1 MRVKSIP
8 ATSLTAHWTSFGF
21 DAGDEDREGLGPA
34 ISHIFLIEAP
44 LPQGRLTPSPHRM
57 RRLRIPN
64 SSSKLVMTLNV
75 SHQRLNSPKALI
87 PVLPTVCTTLRT
99 FDCLETQLEPYISKE
114 PFKFSGMSLKRTISL
129 YNKLSN
135 ITSLE
140 ALAAIHPPPQGQVGS
155 SDSPMGVFS
164 PQTSIKARYRRQP

>member
-1 MRVKSIP
+1 MVFCCVV
-8 ATSLTAHWTSFGF
+8 TYFF
-21 DAGDEDREGLGPA
+21 YV
-34 ISHIFLIEAP
+34 IFEAP
-44 LPQGRLTPSPHRM
+44 LPQGRLTPSPHPM

-140 ALAAIHPPPQGQVGS
+140 ALAAIHPRPQGQAAS
-155 SDSPMGVFS
+155 SNSAVGVFS
-164 PQTSIKARYRRQP
+164 PQTSIKIDSLVFSCVSNSNKKLINIRFVIFEPLSI